1 MKSVVKTVP
10 QLDGLEPYD
19 PKYLPAEALL
29 SANESPY
36 DISPE
41 LRAEIA
47 QAVAAV
53 PFNRYPDPLAN
64 ELRDMIAQA
73 NGLTRDQVLLGNGGD
88 ELLFDVALAYGC
100 AGRKMINITPTF
112 SVYALNAR
120 LNNTE
125 VVDIPRKAD
134 LSIDEEAVLARAAEG
149 DISYIVVTSPNNPTG
164 AVASHDFVERLLN
177 ATDALVL
184 LDEAYGEFAGE
195 TCLDLLKQHE
205 NLLIL
210 HTFSKAY
217 SLAGVR
223 LGYLLGSEAVIRE
236 FIKFRQPYSV
246 DAVSQA
252 IAKVVYAH
260 RNEFLENARELAQ
273 AAQDLA
279 AVLGEMPQVQA
290 VYPTDANFVLF
301 KVARA
306 DLVWQML
313 YDQGVLVRDF
323 SRCPGIEGCLRVTA
337 GTPDENRKFLDA
349 LSNALRA
356 R

>member
-1 MKSVVKTVP
+1 MNTVVSSVP

-19 PKYLPAEALL
+19 PKYMPADVLI

-41 LRAEIA
+41 LRAEIVA
-47 QAVAAV
+47 AIAAV

-64 ELRDMIAQA
+64 DLRDMIAQA

-125 VVDIPRKAD
+125 VVEIPRKAD
-134 LSIDEEAVLARAAEG
+134 LSINEEAVLARAAQG

-164 AVASHDFVERLLN
+164 SVASHDFIEQLLN

-184 LDEAYGEFAGE
+184 VDEAYGEFAG
-195 TCLDLLKQHE
+195 TSCADLLDEHE

-210 HTFSKAY
+210 HTFSKAF
-217 SLAGVR
+217 SLAGIR
-223 LGYLLGSEAVIRE
+223 LGYLLGAESVIRE
-236 FIKFRQPYSV
+236 FVKFRQPYSV
-246 DAVSQA
+246 DAVSQT

-260 RNEFLENARELAQ
+260 RDEFMERALELA
-273 AAQDLA
+273 ASAHDLVRVLRA
-279 AVLGEMPQVQA
+279 MPAVQE

-301 KVARA
+301 KVGRA

-323 SRCPGIEGCLRVTA
+323 SQCPGIEGCLRVTV
-337 GTPDENRKFLDA
+337 GTKEENEKFLDA
-349 LSNALRA
+349 LRVALRA